1 MTYNAY
7 AKVNIFL
14 KIVGKRG
21 NYHELL
27 SRFVLVKNLY
37 DELEFKEKQS
47 SDEFELV
54 GEFGCELKQNT
65 IYKAYSSTCRAGY
78 EKELKEFFK
87 HRSLHVKKNIPSF
100 AGLGGGSSDAA
111 TFLHMINKEAN
122 LNIDHEELASIGLE
136 VGADVPFFIYGFSS
150 ANVSGIGEV
159 VREFKEAPLHVEIM
173 TPDINCDTGAV
184 FKSFRE
190 NYKIDV
196 DLAKK
201 MAKMTSLELLSSYS
215 DTALNDLLEASL
227 RVYPEL
233 EKFRKKDWFFSG
245 SGSSFFK
252 LN

>member
-1 MTYNAY
+1 
-7 AKVNIFL
+7 
-14 KIVGKRG
+14 
-21 NYHELL
+21 
-27 SRFVLVKNLY
+27 
-37 DELEFKEKQS
+37 
-47 SDEFELV
+47 
-54 GEFGCELKQNT
+54 
-65 IYKAYSSTCRAGY
+65 
-78 EKELKEFFK
+78 
-87 HRSLHVKKNIPSF
+87 
-100 AGLGGGSSDAA
+100 
-111 TFLHMINKEAN
+111 MINKEAN

-190 NYKIDV
+190 NYKIDI

-215 DTALNDLLEASL
+215 DTTLNDLLEASL
-227 RVYPEL
+227 RAYPEL

-245 SGSSFFK
+245 SGSSFFRLK
-252 LN
+252 GK